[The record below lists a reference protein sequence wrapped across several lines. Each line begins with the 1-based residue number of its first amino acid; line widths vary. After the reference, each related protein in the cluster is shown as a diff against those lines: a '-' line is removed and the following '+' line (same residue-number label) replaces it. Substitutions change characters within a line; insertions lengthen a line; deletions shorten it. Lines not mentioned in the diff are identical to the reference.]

1 MAEAAP
7 RSTFVTVVAWVFIV
21 LSGLALA
28 AGALQGA
35 VFGAMFQDP
44 LMREGF
50 AKMPAGMPPVVVWML
65 EHVQV
70 LVLGSVLVSAA
81 KLACSIGLL
90 RRRNWARLGFVAL
103 LGLAIACNLAGLVL
117 QFEVIDVVRE
127 ELRAEA
133 AGGGPDLQGVVTV
146 MMVMATVFALA
157 YVALYAWIAKRLLS
171 PAIAAEFRPR
181 AG

>member
-1 MAEAAP
+1 SGASIFRDSSPAAIYTLP
-7 RSTFVTVVAWVFIV
+7 RHD
-21 LSGLALA
+21 ALPI
-28 AGALQGA
+28 L
-35 VFGAMFQDP
+35 
-44 LMREGF
+44 
-50 AKMPAGMPPVVVWML
+50 PAGMPPVVVWML

-90 RRRNWARLGFVAL
+90 KRRNWARLGFVAL

-127 ELRAEA
+127 ELRGEA

>member
-1 MAEAAP
+1 M
-7 RSTFVTVVAWVFIV
+7 
-21 LSGLALA
+21 
-28 AGALQGA
+28 
-35 VFGAMFQDP
+35 
-44 LMREGF
+44 
-50 AKMPAGMPPVVVWML
+50 
-65 EHVQV
+65 
-70 LVLGSVLVSAA
+70 
-81 KLACSIGLL
+81 
-90 RRRNWARLGFVAL
+90 AL

-127 ELRAEA
+127 ELRGEA